1 MGAIAGSIRSAVA
14 LMAMA
19 ASLAAAAQAYPSKP
33 VRIIVPFPPGGT
45 TDQVARIV
53 QARFSEYLGQQI
65 LIENKG
71 GAGGSIGASEAAK
84 SAPDGY
90 TLLMVFDTHA
100 VNHHLYK
107 QAPDIFKA
115 LEHISLMTTSPS
127 MLVAGTAFVPSS
139 LKDVI
144 AAAKAAPDTVTYG
157 SVGAGSSNHL
167 GALLLQQAGGVK
179 MVHVPYKGGGPL
191 VQALLGN
198 QVNISFVSSPLILP
212 HVRGGKVKGLAV
224 GGRQR
229 LAQLPDL
236 PAIAETYPGLEL
248 LSWFGLLGP
257 VGLPR
262 DVFARIHR
270 EIVRT
275 LNAPEVRQR
284 LTEGGFEV
292 VGGSPEE
299 FLKFVQG
306 ESEKLG
312 KVIRDN
318 GIKVD

>member
-1 MGAIAGSIRSAVA
+1 MSACRLIRSA
-14 LMAMA
+14 
-19 ASLAAAAQAYPSKP
+19 AAAIAISAAFAAIAQTYPAKP
-33 VRIIVPFPPGGT
+33 VRIIVPFPAGGT
-45 TDQVARIV
+45 TDQVARII
-53 QARFSEYLGQQI
+53 QARFSEYLGQQVVI
-65 LIENKG
+65 DNKG

-84 SAPDGY
+84 SPPDGY

-100 VNHHLYK
+100 VNHHLYR
-107 QAPDIFKA
+107 QAPDIFKS

-127 MLVAGTAFVPSS
+127 MLVASTNFAPSN

-144 AAAKAAPDTVTYG
+144 AAAKAAPETVTYG

-167 GALLLQQAGGVK
+167 GALLLQQSGGVK

-191 VQALLGN
+191 VQAMLGG
-198 QVNISFVSSPLILP
+198 QVNISFISSPLILP
-212 HVRGGKVKGLAV
+212 HIKGGKVKAIAV

-229 LAQLPDL
+229 LPQVPDVPTL
-236 PAIAETYPGLEL
+236 AETYPGLEL
-248 LSWFGLLGP
+248 ISWFGLLAP
-257 VGLPR
+257 VGVPR
-262 DVFARIHR
+262 DVFARIHK
-270 EIVRT
+270 ETVRT

-292 VGGSPEE
+292 VGSSPEE

-306 ESEKLG
+306 ESDKLS

>member
-1 MGAIAGSIRSAVA
+1 MSACRLIRSAA
-14 LMAMA
+14 AAIAMA
-19 ASLAAAAQAYPSKP
+19 AAFAAIAQTYPAKP
-33 VRIIVPFPPGGT
+33 VRIIVPFPAGGT
-45 TDQVARIV
+45 TDQVARII
-53 QARFSEYLGQQI
+53 QARFSEYLGQQVVI
-65 LIENKG
+65 DNKG

-84 SAPDGY
+84 SPPDGY

-100 VNHHLYK
+100 VNHHLYR
-107 QAPDIFKA
+107 QAPDIFKS

-127 MLVAGTAFVPSS
+127 MLVASTNFAPSN

-144 AAAKAAPDTVTYG
+144 AAAKAAPETVTYG

-167 GALLLQQAGGVK
+167 GALLLQQSGGVK

-191 VQALLGN
+191 VQAMLGG
-198 QVNISFVSSPLILP
+198 QVNISFISSPLILP
-212 HVRGGKVKGLAV
+212 HIKGGKVKAIAV

-229 LAQLPDL
+229 LSQVPDVPTL
-236 PAIAETYPGLEL
+236 AETYPGLEL
-248 LSWFGLLGP
+248 ISWFGLLAP
-257 VGLPR
+257 VGVPR
-262 DVFARIHR
+262 DVFARIHK
-270 EIVRT
+270 ETVRT

-292 VGGSPEE
+292 VGSSPEE

-306 ESEKLG
+306 ESDKLS